1 MADWKKIVGAVAPT
15 LARALG
21 GPLAGM
27 AVSAIAT
34 KLGVDVDEK
43 SIDAAIASGGP
54 ELLLKLHQAD
64 QEFAAKMAEL
74 DVDLEKVAAGD
85 RDSAR
90 KRQVELH
97 DPTPNILAL
106 IILTGFFAVQWFVV
120 THVIPEASKDIVGR
134 TLGTLDMMT
143 GAVVFYFFG
152 SSKGSTAKDR
162 TIDREIA
169 KK

>member
-1 MADWKKIVGAVAPT
+1 MADWRKIVGAVAPS
-15 LARALG
+15 LATALG

-43 SIDAAIASGGP
+43 SVAAAIGTNDP
-54 ELLLKLHQAD
+54 EILLKLRQAD
-64 QEFAAKMAEL
+64 QEFAARMEAL

-90 KRQVELH
+90 HRQIELH
-97 DPTPNILAL
+97 DPTPNIIAVV
-106 IILTGFFAVQWFVV
+106 ILLGFFMVQWYVV
-120 THVIPEASKDIVGR
+120 THVIPDASKDIVQR

-143 GAVVFYFFG
+143 GAVVFFFFG
-152 SSKGSTAKDR
+152 TSKGSTAKDR
-162 TIDREIA
+162 TIDRELA
-169 KK
+169 KR